1 MDGTIHGLSTAR
13 VLLWLH
19 TLPGMMAIMK
29 TSPWRR
35 ATKVVSCVLVW
46 IGFVALPFTGF
57 ASTYYADGT
66 CTVQGDGTSAECATD
81 SGGAGAFAQINAG
94 LASLEPGDVLQLAA
108 GVYDQRIQIQNSMNA
123 PAGIEGHPITI
134 RGAGTGETVIRG
146 DKLDATTVIVQRS
159 FWTLEDMTVQNGK
172 ADDPEAQGGCVKVQ
186 GDIEGVVLRQL
197 EMDGQKRS
205 AMRIGLLCVQQRTL
219 CPQGTLIEDVLSY
232 DHLVASE
239 GDAHCVSLN
248 YASAE
253 EFGVR
258 DTVIRRVTAYG
269 CSGDGVQLVNPKD
282 GGGYSAINTLIEDCT
297 FYRAYDVADEENA
310 IDAKGPRGL
319 TIRGNTMYG
328 FRPTPTSQSGAV
340 VIVHH
345 AASDVMIENNI
356 IYEGAQSIRIGKGS
370 YQGEGHPT
378 GVVIRNNVIYDA
390 TRAGAG
396 DSPGGKGNGITIAEV
411 TDVKIL
417 HNTIVDS
424 EGTGIEILE
433 GAKEIVLQ
441 GNIVVGSGDDAHEL
455 SVANPADTTVSYSL
469 IWGNVGSGTVDNAD
483 DITALC
489 ETCLNADPLFVDR
502 TAHDYHLAAESPA
515 IDAGVPHADVV
526 TDLEGS
532 ARDDTPDLGAYEE
545 AVSPPPVPDEGT
557 PPVDEEPEGS
567 PEIPPVTAEPP
578 PVVPDLAPDASASK
592 GSSGGCGVAS
602 GSQTSPGS
610 FTLWTLL
617 ALFLARLSWAPRR
630 RPMAV

>member
-1 MDGTIHGLSTAR
+1 MSYMKKCTRCRSINGDLF
-13 VLLWLH
+13 VLLLVGLAVLPLH
-19 TLPGMMAIMK
+19 A
-29 TSPWRR
+29 
-35 ATKVVSCVLVW
+35 
-46 IGFVALPFTGF
+46 F
-57 ASTYYADGT
+57 AATYYTDGT
-66 CTVQGDGTSAECATD
+66 CTVQGDGTSADCATHT
-81 SGGAGAFAQINAG
+81 GQAGAFSQINAG
-94 LASLEPGDVLQLAA
+94 LASLQPGDVLQLAA

-134 RGAGTGETVIRG
+134 RGAGTGESVIRG

-159 FWTLEDMTVQNGK
+159 FWTLEDMTIQNGK

-197 EMDGQKRS
+197 EVDGQKRS
-205 AMRIGLLCVQQRTL
+205 AVGIGLLCVQQRTL
-219 CPQGTLIEDVLSY
+219 CPQGTLVEDVLSY

-340 VIVHH
+340 VIIHH
-345 AASDVMIENNI
+345 AASDVVIENNI

-370 YQGEGHPT
+370 YQGKGHPT

-433 GAKEIVLQ
+433 AAKEIELQ
-441 GNIVVGSGDDAHEL
+441 GNIVVGSGDDGHEL

-469 IWGNVGSGTVDNAD
+469 IWGNVGSGSVDNAD

-502 TAHDYHLAAESPA
+502 TAHDYHLAAGSPS
-515 IDAGVPHADVV
+515 IDAGVPIEALT
-526 TDLEGS
+526 TDLDGS
-532 ARDDTPDLGAYEE
+532 ARDDTPDLGAYEYV
-545 AVSPPPVPDEGT
+545 APPPPVPDDA
-557 PPVDEEPEGS
+557 PPPPDEEPEAS
-567 PEIPPVTAEPP
+567 QEIPPDTAEPP
-578 PVVPDLAPDASASK
+578 PVVPDVEPDAGASK
-592 GSSGGCGVAS
+592 GSSGGCGAVS
-602 GSQTSPGS
+602 GSRTTPDS

-617 ALFLARLSWAPRR
+617 ALFLAWLLWVPRR
-630 RPMAV
+630 RAEAA